1 MKRLFQRLKEKRR
14 KRRLSRLKSIPMTYG
29 QYCLLYDVGAIT
41 NHKYIVKHSEKPR
54 RLCGR
59 YMPDSL
65 TYLRMGTFVE
75 VMQCKDEIKLLT
87 TIYNVTESEL
97 KSEWAQNVIGAI
109 KWTIEQMESITESFS
124 QLESDTKT
132 DKQGNIFSAIDWY
145 ALRMGI
151 TNHDDVLKV
160 PCLIIWQCAKEDQE
174 RRAKQLK
181 TQKQ

>member
-29 QYCLLYDVGAIT
+29 QYCLLYGVGAIT

-54 RLCGR
+54 SLCGR

-65 TYLRMGTFVE
+65 THLRMGTFVE
-75 VMQCKDEIKLLT
+75 VMQCKDEIKLLK

-97 KSEWAQNVIGAI
+97 QAEWAQNVIGAI
-109 KWTIEQMESITESFS
+109 KWTIEQIESITESFS

-145 ALRMGI
+145 AQRMGI
-151 TNHDDVLKV
+151 TSHDDVLKV

-174 RRAKQLK
+174 RRMKQLK
-181 TQKQ
+181 QQKQ